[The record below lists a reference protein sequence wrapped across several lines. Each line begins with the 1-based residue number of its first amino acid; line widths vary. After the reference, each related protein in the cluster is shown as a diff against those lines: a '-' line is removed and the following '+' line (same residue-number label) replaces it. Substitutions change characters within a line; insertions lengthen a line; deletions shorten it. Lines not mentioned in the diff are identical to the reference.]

1 MLLMTATE
9 AALAIGAKCGG
20 ASPTTD
26 DPQLLL
32 LLGAL
37 TGRLEEALNVSS
49 LTRGLFL
56 DHFKL
61 VDMPPYSG
69 SWSAADREVSLR
81 LSNGFVQKETI
92 VVTDPNGDEV
102 DLGEYKGVDASKG
115 IITLKSWI
123 RGTYQVEYV
132 SGFEPEALPVS
143 PPVGYDPE
151 TRVLQN
157 IPAWMKGIVVH
168 FLVLWFR
175 TTQIQ
180 PKGNKDISFGATMD
194 SLRRDTYAWV
204 YGKYQRP
211 RANCVFADARE
222 F

>member
-1 MLLMTATE
+1 MLLMTANE
-9 AALAIGAKCGG
+9 AASAIGAKCGG
-20 ASPTTD
+20 SAPTND

-32 LLGAL
+32 ILGAL

-49 LTRGLFL
+49 LTRGLYL
-56 DHFKL
+56 DNFRL

-69 SWSAADREVSLR
+69 ARSLPDREVSLR
-81 LSNGFVQKETI
+81 LSNGFVQSGSI
-92 VVTDPNGDEV
+92 VVTDPNGDVV
-102 DLGEYKGVDASKG
+102 DLGDYRGVDASKG
-115 IITLKSWI
+115 IVRLTSWI
-123 RGTYQVEYV
+123 RGTYQIEYV
-132 SGFEPEALPVS
+132 SGFEPEAIPT
-143 PPVGYDPE
+143 PEPEGYDPE

-168 FLVLWFR
+168 FLVMWYR
-175 TTQIQ
+175 TTQLQ
-180 PKGNKDISFGATMD
+180 PRANKDISFGATME

-211 RANCVFADARE
+211 RANCVFADVGE